1 MNILLKQDHIS
12 LILLLL
18 IELGIVFFIVWKQL
32 QASEET
38 RRKIEGFKDIIPDET
53 KLELHETNLL
63 MQDLKERKPAEIL
76 RDLTL
81 YQGKKGEN
89 MSVSLIRANDHL
101 NVHFDKILKSL
112 NTYLLR
118 NKGSAADFHLVKDV
132 VERHLDAEDNDIN
145 ISLPTPLYLGLLGT
159 MLGVV
164 VGVLF
169 FLPSLMEN
177 QGDTSSNLSGGIIK
191 ILLGV
196 VASMTASAFGLW
208 LTVQNSTVHYK
219 GAKTLVE
226 SRKNSFYTFIQTE
239 LLPVLNQNINSS
251 LHSLQLNLGSFNQQF
266 TQNIAEL
273 GKLMGRNYDALIAQ
287 DSTLKQL
294 NSMDLN
300 TLATVN
306 AQVFAELRG
315 SVGSLDKFNQYL
327 YQLNDFVAMSAQLNT
342 QVNELLGRTQQV
354 GAVANKISSNLDKN
368 EKLTNFLME
377 HFAELEDRR
386 VLLVRGVDNVE
397 KTLQHSFDGL
407 QAFTKVQMAAMR
419 TLADTEQQKMNSWVT
434 ENRAVLTNFS
444 RTMNEN
450 VEALRKISDEQNRRL
465 SHDLNANFGTLIRL
479 ANEQNEKK
487 LEIPATFWD
496 DLKKVSV
503 QIKNRFSA

>member
-1 MNILLKQDHIS
+1 MNTLFKQEHIT

-18 IELGIVFFIVWKQL
+18 IELGIVFGIVWKQL
-32 QASEET
+32 QASDET
-38 RRKIEGFKDIIPDET
+38 RRKIDGYKDIIPEES
-53 KLELHETNLL
+53 KLELQDTNLSAT
-63 MQDLKERKPAEIL
+63 DLKAKKPSEIL
-76 RDLTL
+76 RDLTQ
-81 YQGKKGEN
+81 YQLNTGETV
-89 MSVSLIRANDHL
+89 SVSLIRANDHF

-112 NTYLLR
+112 NTYLLK

-169 FLPSLMEN
+169 FLPSLMTT
-177 QGDTSSNLSGGIIK
+177 QGDTSANLSDGIIK

-226 SRKNSFYTFIQTE
+226 SRKNGFYTFIQTE

-251 LHSLQLNLGSFNQQF
+251 LHSLQLNLGQFNQQF
-266 TQNIAEL
+266 TQNIGEL

-294 NSMDLN
+294 SSMDLN

-327 YQLNDFVAMSAQLNT
+327 NQLNDFVAMSAQLNT
-342 QVNELLGRTQQV
+342 QVNELLGRTQQI
-354 GAVANKISSNLDKN
+354 GAVANKISTNLDKN
-368 EKLTNFLME
+368 EKLTHFLME

-386 VLLVRGVDNVE
+386 VLLLRGVDTVE
-397 KTLQHSFDGL
+397 KTLQQSFDGL
-407 QAFTKVQMAAMR
+407 QSFTKVQMAAMR

-434 ENRAVLTNFS
+434 ENRAVLTHFS
-444 RTMNEN
+444 KTMNDN

-487 LEIPATFWD
+487 IEIPATFWD
-496 DLKKVSV
+496 DLKKKSV
-503 QIKNRFSA
+503 EIKNRFSA